1 MRVTGIVLLLTG
13 LLAGVIC
20 VVVLVQ
26 PSDPNQQA
34 PLTNGGH
41 TQQTSPVLPLAL
53 CGAAVLVGAIM
64 YMYGGGRSYLESNNP
79 RVRN

>member
-1 MRVTGIVLLLTG
+1 MKVTGLILVLIG

-26 PSDPNQQA
+26 PTDPNQQ
-34 PLTNGGH
+34 PGVGDTGWG
-41 TQQTSPVLPLAL
+41 QRGVVLPLAMCGL
-53 CGAAVLVGAIM
+53 AVAVGAAM
-64 YMYGGGRSYLESNNP
+64 YMFGGKSYQVSNDP

>member
-1 MRVTGIVLLLTG
+1 MKVTGLILALIG

-26 PSDPNQQA
+26 PTDPNQQVPA
-34 PLTNGGH
+34 GDAGWG
-41 TQQTSPVLPLAL
+41 QRSVAVPLAMCGL
-53 CGAAVLVGAIM
+53 AIAVGAAM
-64 YMYGGGRSYLESNNP
+64 YMFGGRSYHVSNDP

>member
-1 MRVTGIVLLLTG
+1 MKATGLILVLIG

-26 PSDPNQQA
+26 PTNPNQQA
-34 PLTNGGH
+34 PVGDTG
-41 TQQTSPVLPLAL
+41 LAQR
-53 CGAAVLVGAIM
+53 GAAVPLAMCGLAIAVGVAM
-64 YMYGGGRSYLESNNP
+64 YIFGGRSYRVSNDP

>member
-1 MRVTGIVLLLTG
+1 MRVTGLILALIG

-34 PLTNGGH
+34 PINND
-41 TQQTSPVLPLAL
+41 QVQRPNVVLPLAL
-53 CGAAVLVGAIM
+53 CGVAIVVGGAM
-64 YMYGGGRSYLESNNP
+64 YMYGGGRSYNVSNDP

>member
-1 MRVTGIVLLLTG
+1 MKVTGLVLVLIG

-26 PSDPNQQA
+26 PTHPNPDTGVADPSQGQRA
-34 PLTNGGH
+34 
-41 TQQTSPVLPLAL
+41 SVILPLAMCGL
-53 CGAAVLVGAIM
+53 AIVVGAALWM
-64 YMYGGGRSYLESNNP
+64 FGGRSYHVSNNP

>member
-1 MRVTGIVLLLTG
+1 MRVTGLVLVLVG

-34 PLTNGGH
+34 PMTNDGQVQRP
-41 TQQTSPVLPLAL
+41 TPVLPLAL
-53 CGAAVLVGAIM
+53 CGLAVVVGGAM
-64 YMYGGGRSYLESNNP
+64 YMYGGRSYNVINDP
-79 RVRN
+79 RVRS

>member
-1 MRVTGIVLLLTG
+1 MRVTGIVLILVG

-34 PLTNGGH
+34 PLTNEG
-41 TQQTSPVLPLAL
+41 QIQRPSPVLPLAL
-53 CGAAVLVGAIM
+53 CGVASLVGGAM
-64 YMYGGGRSYLESNNP
+64 YMYGGGRSYVESNNP